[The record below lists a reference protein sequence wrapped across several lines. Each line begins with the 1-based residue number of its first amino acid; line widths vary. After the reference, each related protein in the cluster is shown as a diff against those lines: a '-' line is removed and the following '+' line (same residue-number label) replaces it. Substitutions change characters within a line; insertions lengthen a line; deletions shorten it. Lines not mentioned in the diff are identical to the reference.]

1 MRRTAQN
8 VFPIQTV
15 IQQQKPPPPT
25 TQQPNPERN
34 NQLLILGIFV
44 TLVLTWGSSFI
55 LMKRGLAALSPL
67 QIGALRMTVGG
78 LVLAPF
84 AVQFLVRN
92 RLQYPWLKLCLASVT
107 GNLLPAILFPLAQT
121 RLDSSLV
128 GALNSVTPLFTM
140 LVGVF
145 IFKTKF
151 AWGQA
156 LGLTL
161 GLLGTLVLIFSRA
174 GSGMAAGAVGF
185 GFIVVGIT
193 LLYAFNVNFVK
204 TKLAHLKTVEL
215 TSLVLA
221 VAAVPSSLYLLFGSD
236 FVDRV
241 TQTPEGLRSALYVC
255 LLGAMGTALALL
267 LFYKLIKL
275 SSAVFAASNTYF
287 LPFVALM
294 WGVLDGEQV
303 TGLQLAGLATIL
315 GGVYLAS
322 RAVSRTAKND

>member
-1 MRRTAQN
+1 M
-8 VFPIQTV
+8 
-15 IQQQKPPPPT
+15 IQQQQPAPNT
-25 TQQPNPERN
+25 TEQTNATAN
-34 NQLLILGIFV
+34 KQLLVLGIFA

-55 LMKRGLAALSPL
+55 LMKKGLVALSPL
-67 QIGALRMTVGG
+67 QIGALRMSVGG

-84 AVQFLVRN
+84 AIQYLIRN
-92 RLQYPWLKLCLASVT
+92 RMQYPWLKLGLASVT
-107 GNLLPAILFPLAQT
+107 GNLLPAVLFPVAQT

-140 LVGVF
+140 VVGVLLF
-145 IFKTKF
+145 RTRFK
-151 AWGQA
+151 WGQT

-161 GLLGTLVLIFSRA
+161 GLVGTLALIFSRSTGTIA
-174 GSGMAAGAVGF
+174 SASIGY

-204 TKLAHLKTVEL
+204 TQLSHLKTVEL

-221 VAAVPSSLYLLFGSD
+221 VAAVPSVVYLTNTD
-236 FVDRV
+236 FAYKV
-241 TQTPEGLRSALYVC
+241 TQTPEGLRSALFVC

-287 LPFVALM
+287 LPFIALM

-303 TGLQLAGLATIL
+303 TWLQLAGLATIL
-315 GGVYLAS
+315 AGVYLAS
-322 RAVSRTAKND
+322 RGGSAAKSR